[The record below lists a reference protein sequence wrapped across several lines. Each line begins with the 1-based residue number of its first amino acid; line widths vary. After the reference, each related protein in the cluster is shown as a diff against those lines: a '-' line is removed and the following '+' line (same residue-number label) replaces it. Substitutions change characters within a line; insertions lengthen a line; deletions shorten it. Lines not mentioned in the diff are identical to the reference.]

1 MATNIYNFSSDDI
14 KMRYLEPSLTE
25 GINSKFDVLV
35 PKGIYRGFRIIEGL
49 TSLTVRISTDD
60 IHNDSI
66 ANVKSTDNYSISVK
80 KYATFTVDLAAFAGT
95 DVVVG
100 IVGTYVVGPTTTSN
114 INIYTTTEYDALSEA
129 NKNLIVVL
137 GTVSVP
143 GSGLITS
150 TNISLSRRDSA
161 WASIA
166 REALLPSLIVKNS
179 SFELSP
185 NTSLTGYKL
194 PNWITE
200 IEEGVAEWVTSTT
213 EANSG
218 AKSLSLTV
226 TDFSSSTVAA
236 HLYQYINMP
245 VYVGQYLKLNLYLN
259 VAIAADTAGEVF
271 IEFGDQAGDVL
282 STDTTILAIDAVTTG
297 FELIDIS
304 FIVPANA
311 THIKRIGIHVPYVTY
326 AANGEVFYLDDFD
339 IFSETIDASKLNN
352 FQNKIDSI
360 TTSAGLFYDPT
371 SNFSQIGT
379 LIRYDQTLKELIGW
393 YNKRYIY

>member
-166 REALLPSLIVKNS
+166 REALLPSLIAIPPS
-179 SFELSP
+179 
-185 NTSLTGYKL
+185 
-194 PNWITE
+194 I
-200 IEEGVAEWVTSTT
+200 
-213 EANSG
+213 
-218 AKSLSLTV
+218 
-226 TDFSSSTVAA
+226 
-236 HLYQYINMP
+236 
-245 VYVGQYLKLNLYLN
+245 LKLYNFVVPAFTLP
-259 VAIAADTAGEVF
+259 AVF
-271 IEFGDQAGDVL
+271 VPSKENK
-282 STDTTILAIDAVTTG
+282 
-297 FELIDIS
+297 IS
-304 FIVPANA
+304 FAPVFVILILLDHKTRGALACVPVVFAGPF
-311 THIKRIGIHVPYVTY
+311 KDPPPIGCP
-326 AANGEVFYLDDFD
+326 D
-339 IFSETIDASKLNN
+339 
-352 FQNKIDSI
+352 
-360 TTSAGLFYDPT
+360 
-371 SNFSQIGT
+371 
-379 LIRYDQTLKELIGW
+379 
-393 YNKRYIY
+393 